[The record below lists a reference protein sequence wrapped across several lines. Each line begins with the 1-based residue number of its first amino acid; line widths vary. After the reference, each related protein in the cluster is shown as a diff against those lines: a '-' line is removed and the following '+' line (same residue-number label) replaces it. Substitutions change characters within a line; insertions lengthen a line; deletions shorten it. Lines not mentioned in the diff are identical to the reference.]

1 MPTERIK
8 RSEIELKP
16 CPFCGAKVSMTYNS
30 ADNTFNFWHIG
41 TSCALAEPIKIDG
54 EFVKSLA
61 EAAEAWNRR
70 VEYGKVH

>member
-1 MPTERIK
+1 MTEK
-8 RSEIELKP
+8 LKP

-30 ADNTFNFWHIG
+30 AEEAFCVWHKG
-41 TSCALAEPIKIDG
+41 DSCALAEPIKIDG

-70 VEYGKVH
+70 VEDGKVH